1 MPEPNDSNASAGDP
15 LDAIIAAYVQQV
27 EAGAVPDREALLA
40 GHPDLAERLRAF
52 FADYDR
58 LDRQAA
64 ELRLSAG
71 SNRTTGPS
79 APAGGLPPVRSF
91 GDYELLEVIA
101 RGGMGVVYKAR
112 QMSLNRL
119 VALKMILKG
128 ELATPRDVARFR
140 AEAEA
145 AANLDHPHIVP
156 IFEVGERNGQQYYA
170 MRFVEG
176 TSLAHQ
182 PRSDARGEARLMA
195 VVAGAVH
202 HAHLRGI
209 LHRDLKPSNILA
221 DAAGTP
227 LVADFGLAKR
237 VDADRSLTESGALV
251 GTPRYMAPEQAA
263 GRKDL
268 TVAADVYGLGI
279 VLYERLTGRTPF
291 DGETVLELL
300 RQVREAEPPRPSSLC
315 PGLDRDLETICLKCL
330 EKDPAKRY
338 GSAEALA
345 ADLGRWLQGE
355 PILARP
361 AGRAERVVKWARRR
375 PTAAALL
382 AVSAVALATLAGGG
396 TAFTLRLQDQVHQT
410 ETARDDANAKAA
422 LLTLQ
427 VQATDQ
433 ARKDADDKAERLGEK
448 AVELKNKSDALD
460 SALRQSNRLLVDSR
474 IQLMVSALRE
484 GHIALARDRLDE
496 VPPKERT
503 WVWHYLKRQQEGSLF
518 TLYGHTGTVDW
529 VAYSADGGRLAS
541 ASTDGTV
548 KVWDARTG
556 LELLTI
562 REDTLRVSTVAFS
575 PDGTRL
581 AGVCCSGTSYKNT
594 IKVWNARTGQAL
606 LAIPI
611 GGYSFPVAFSPDGT
625 RLAGGA
631 QNLDARPA
639 GGAQVWDART
649 GQELVTLQG
658 HTGPVSSVAFSP
670 DGARLAVGAKVWDA
684 RTGREVLALKGYTGP
699 VCSMAFS
706 RDGTR
711 LAGAPTT
718 PLASGY
724 GSYTHFGLANGGVKV
739 WDARTGLELLTLKGT
754 GGMAF
759 SPDGARLA
767 TYSKDVSDGAVKV
780 WDAGTGQEL
789 LALKGHTAQ
798 VLSAAFSPDGAHLIT
813 GSRDHTV
820 KVWDVR
826 TGLDPLTLKRR
837 TARVNCVAF
846 SPDGSRLASCTGDGT
861 YPIRP
866 GEVKVWDAR
875 TGQELLTLKGHPGMV
890 TSLAFSPD
898 GSRLAST
905 SALMEGPGG
914 RSGEVKVWDAR
925 TGRELL
931 TLQGHTSV
939 AFSPDGS
946 RLASSSAAM
955 EDRSRPDGV
964 KVWDARTGQEL
975 LSIKGR
981 GAHAPVAFS
990 PDGAR
995 LVTWGGWNTGT
1006 VKVWDA
1012 RSGREL
1018 LTFQGH
1024 THAVTGVAFSP
1035 DGARLGTSCGDVSGR
1050 RGEVKVWDAHT
1061 GQNLL
1066 TLQGHT
1072 GVVSSVAF
1080 SSDSAL
1086 LATGSQD
1093 GTVKLWDAHTGQEL
1107 LTLKGHIGA
1116 VSSVAFSPDGARLA
1130 SGSNDPYQG
1139 MPGEVKIWDARAGQ
1153 EVLALREPA
1162 GLAFWAAAFSPDG
1175 ARLAGGNL
1183 EGTVKLWDVRTGGEL
1198 LTIPSRN
1205 YGYSP
1210 DGMLGDIAFLAFSPD
1225 GLRLAASGQDAN
1237 PQLGDVRIGK
1247 ELLGYTLGQ
1256 ALGASLAFSPDS
1268 TRLASIRKVWDA
1280 RTGREL
1286 LTLQGQPFIKS
1297 GWSVAF
1303 SPNGARVVAA
1313 DWDGTRLAW
1322 NALTGERLA
1331 EAPRLP
1337 VRRDPVRHSP
1347 DGRYFA
1353 RMDGSVLRVIDLRL
1367 SREELSYR
1375 RRVTGPDPEWH
1386 AAEAYRLAQ
1395 AGDWSAACFH
1405 LQQLR
1410 RDVEQCL
1417 KQSSS
1422 GDPR

>member
-1 MPEPNDSNASAGDP
+1 MPDPNESKASAGDP
-15 LDAIIAAYVQQV
+15 LDAIIGAYVQQV
-27 EAGAVPDREALLA
+27 EAGAVPDRAALLA
-40 GHPDLAERLRAF
+40 VHPDLAEQLRAF

-91 GDYELLEVIA
+91 GDYELLEAIA

-112 QMSLNRL
+112 QLSLNRL

-156 IFEVGERNGQQYYA
+156 IYEVGEQDGQHYYA

-209 LHRDLKPSNILA
+209 LHRDLKPSNILV

-268 TVAADVYGLGI
+268 TVAADVYGLGV

-291 DGETVLELL
+291 DGETVLEVL

-361 AGRAERVVKWARRR
+361 AGRAERLAKWARRR

-382 AVSAVALATLAGGG
+382 AVSAVALAALVGGG
-396 TAFTLRLQDQVHQT
+396 TAFTLRLQDQVRQT

-422 LLTLQ
+422 LLTVQ

-433 ARKDADDKAERLGEK
+433 ACKDADDKAEKLGKK
-448 AVELKNKSDALD
+448 AVELKNKSDDLNRAL
-460 SALRQSNRLLVDSR
+460 LQSNRLLVDSR
-474 IQLMVSALRE
+474 IQLVVSALRE
-484 GHIALARDRLDE
+484 GHIAVARDRLDE

-518 TLYGHTGTVDW
+518 SLYGHTGTVDW
-529 VAYSADGGRLAS
+529 VAYSADGARLAS

-562 REDTLRVSTVAFS
+562 REDTFRVSTVAFS

-581 AGVCCSGTSYKNT
+581 AGVCCSGTSYQNT

-606 LAIPI
+606 LTIPI
-611 GGYSFPVAFSPDGT
+611 GGDSFPVAFSPNGT

-631 QNLDARPA
+631 K
-639 GGAQVWDART
+639 VWDARS
-649 GQELVTLQG
+649 GLELVTLQG

-670 DGARLAVGAKVWDA
+670 DGTRLAVGAQVWDA
-684 RTGREVLALKGYTGP
+684 RTGREVVALKGHTGP

-711 LAGAPTT
+711 LAGATT
-718 PLASGY
+718 TSHPSHY
-724 GSYTHFGLANGGVKV
+724 GPGAHFGLAGGDVKV

-767 TYSKDVSDGAVKV
+767 TYSKDVSDGTVKV
-780 WDAGTGQEL
+780 WDARTGQEL
-789 LALKGHTAQ
+789 FALKGHTGQ
-798 VLSAAFSPDGAHLIT
+798 VLSAAFSPDGARLIT

-826 TGLDPLTLKRR
+826 TGLDPLTLKSH

-846 SPDGSRLASCTGDGT
+846 SPDGSRLASCAGDGT

-875 TGQELLTLKGHPGMV
+875 SGQELLTLKGHPGMV
-890 TSLAFSPD
+890 TCVAFSPD
-898 GSRLAST
+898 GSRLASC
-905 SALMEGPGG
+905 SAIMEGPGG
-914 RSGEVKVWDAR
+914 RSGEVKIWDAR

-946 RLASSSAAM
+946 RLASSSAVM
-955 EDRSRPDGV
+955 EDRGRPDGV

-975 LSIKGR
+975 LTIKGK
-981 GAHAPVAFS
+981 GAHAPVAFC

-1018 LTFQGH
+1018 LTLQGH

-1035 DGARLGTSCGDVSGR
+1035 DGARLATSCGDVSGR

-1061 GQNLL
+1061 GQKLL

-1086 LATGSQD
+1086 LATGSHD

-1139 MPGEVKIWDARAGQ
+1139 VPGEVKIWDARAGQ

-1198 LTIPSRN
+1198 FTIPCKN
-1205 YGYSP
+1205 LLYSP
-1210 DGMLGDIAFLAFSPD
+1210 DGSVGHISFLAFSPD
-1225 GLRLAASGQDAN
+1225 GLRLAAWSQDAVGS
-1237 PQLGDVRIGK
+1237 QLWDVRTGK
-1247 ELLGYTLGQ
+1247 ELQLLGYTLGQ
-1256 ALGASLAFSPDS
+1256 ALGAGLAFSPDG
-1268 TRLASIRKVWDA
+1268 TRVASIKKVWDA
-1280 RTGREL
+1280 RTGRQL
-1286 LTLQGQPFIKS
+1286 VTLQGQPFITS

-1303 SPNGARVVAA
+1303 SPNGASVVAA

-1322 NALTGERLA
+1322 NALTGERL
-1331 EAPRLP
+1331 EKAPCLP

-1367 SREELSYR
+1367 SKEELRYR
-1375 RRVTGPDPEWH
+1375 RRVTGPEPEWR
-1386 AAEAYRLAQ
+1386 AAEAYRLAE

-1422 GDPR
+1422 GDQR